1 MSLMRRERPMS
12 SLPYVDAPHR
22 SSQIRGRGLLPSPH
36 ASHRH
41 RSDVVVAVFDSAGPS
56 WIIQWLE
63 RASILASGIEARAGS
78 HVSTLRYLGSIASSS
93 LPESSPRPTATSLST
108 DRSDRAQPCCGTY
121 VFGIDVCKTNWPP
134 KNSAHERASVKKG
147 DWSVQW
153 GVVASS
159 VEPGGVQTSCHDVK
173 R

>member
-1 MSLMRRERPMS
+1 MSLMRCERPMS

-36 ASHRH
+36 APHRH
-41 RSDVVVAVFDSAGPS
+41 RNDAVVAVFDSAGPS
-56 WIIQWLE
+56 WINQWLE
-63 RASILASGIEARAGS
+63 RASILAGGIEARAGS
-78 HVSTLRYLGSIASSS
+78 HVSTLRYLGSIASSF

-121 VFGIDVCKTNWPP
+121 VFGIDVCKTNWAPRKLDP
-134 KNSAHERASVKKG
+134 RACFDQG
-147 DWSVQW
+147 RNWSVRW